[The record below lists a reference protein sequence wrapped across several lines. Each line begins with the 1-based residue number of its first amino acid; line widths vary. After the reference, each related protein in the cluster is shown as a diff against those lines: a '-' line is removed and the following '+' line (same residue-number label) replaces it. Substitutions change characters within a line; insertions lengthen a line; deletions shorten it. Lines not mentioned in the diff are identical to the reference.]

1 MARKKKPPEPENMER
16 WMVSY
21 ADFMTL
27 LFATFVVLY
36 ALSQTDISSFFKLQ
50 DSIRSSFSAGVLEGS
65 DGMFNDG
72 DLMVGSYD
80 ADSLLMMEYL
90 SQAYEEQAFQD
101 VKNEIDELKELDKDF
116 EDVSVEVTDNG
127 LVIKFTNSDMMFKPG
142 SAELS
147 SAAFKYLDKIGGM
160 IREKFKVHLMKVEGH
175 TDSEPIHTR
184 MFPSNWELSS
194 ARASS
199 VVRYLIKKFEFQ
211 PVLFSA
217 VGLAEFRPVA
227 DNNTLQ
233 GRKLNRRVEIT
244 VLRNKHKKVEM
255 GNSEA
260 LTQKV
265 LEIEHMK
272 LKNADGTLQKV
283 KFTHLTPPL
292 KKDEIIEDIVPKQE
306 IIIFDDTYEK
316 ESKRLEEIQ
325 KANRRLFKDS
335 K

>member
-1 MARKKKPPEPENMER
+1 MI
-16 WMVSY
+16 
-21 ADFMTL
+21 
-27 LFATFVVLY
+27 
-36 ALSQTDISSFFKLQ
+36 LS
-50 DSIRSSFSAGVLEGS
+50 
-65 DGMFNDG
+65 
-72 DLMVGSYD
+72 
-80 ADSLLMMEYL
+80 
-90 SQAYEEQAFQD
+90 
-101 VKNEIDELKELDKDF
+101 
-116 EDVSVEVTDNG
+116 
-127 LVIKFTNSDMMFKPG
+127 
-142 SAELS
+142 
-147 SAAFKYLDKIGGM
+147 
-160 IREKFKVHLMKVEGH
+160 
-175 TDSEPIHTR
+175 
-184 MFPSNWELSS
+184 
-194 ARASS
+194 
-199 VVRYLIKKFEFQ
+199 
-211 PVLFSA
+211 
-217 VGLAEFRPVA
+217 
-227 DNNTLQ
+227 
-233 GRKLNRRVEIT
+233 